1 MHFQTFAAPAILQ
14 PYVKYF
20 YVAEAPAMTAKES
33 NSLRAIADGC
43 PGLLLQAVPAGRFHQ
58 QGAALPGAFLFGP
71 STRYNDLQLEG
82 GLQAIG
88 AYLQPH
94 AVHTLFGMPDAPLTD
109 QCMNLFDMRQARSF
123 RLAERLEDAPTA
135 PARVQLLIDYL
146 CSELQ
151 HNARSRQSM
160 QYALSK
166 IITARGSLL
175 MPDLQRELQLSERS
189 FERHFKQYTGISP
202 KLFARICKFQASL
215 KQLHGR
221 QFRKLSDLAY
231 ENEYADQSHFIR
243 AFKEFAGC
251 TPQQYQQQG
260 KELMENFTLF

>member
-1 MHFQTFAAPAILQ
+1 MA
-14 PYVKYF
+14 
-20 YVAEAPAMTAKES
+20 AKETA
-33 NSLRAIADGC
+33 SLRAIADGC
-43 PGLLLQAVPAGRFHQ
+43 PGLLLQAAPAGRFHQ
-58 QGAALPGAFLFGP
+58 QGNALPSAFLFGP
-71 STRYNDLQLEG
+71 STRYNDLQLDG

-109 QCMNLFDMRQARSF
+109 GCMDLFDLRHAKTL
-123 RLAERLEDAPTA
+123 RLSERLEEAPTA
-135 PARVQLLIDYL
+135 HARVQLLIDYL

-151 HNARSRQSM
+151 RNARAQQGM
-160 QYALSK
+160 QYALDK
-166 IITARGSLL
+166 IITTQGILP
-175 MPDLQRELQLSERS
+175 MPDLHRELQLSERS

-251 TPQQYQQQG
+251 TPQQYHKQG
-260 KELMENFTLF
+260 KEVMENFTLF